1 MILKVKG
8 LDKLQLNL
16 TNFGK
21 YGNVAMSNAL
31 NKTGAIAKTASLKS
45 VRTGKEAW
53 RIKAGDLKR
62 GATPTRS
69 TALTNTYTF
78 EMSSK
83 SMPLMMFTGKTS
95 YLPSLTPTGK
105 KRHGGSGVRYR
116 LKGKGSKKALSK
128 SFVMPSLFHNHR
140 EEVFTRRKSPKGANI
155 TAQYSIT
162 PSSMFQQEGEK
173 VFVDT
178 FFQKFSK
185 IYINQLSFKKII

>member
-31 NKTGAIAKTASLKS
+31 NKTGAIAKTQSLYA
-45 VRTGKEAW
+45 VRNGKEEW
-53 RIKAGDLKR
+53 RIKASDLKK
-62 GATPTRS
+62 GAKPKKS
-69 TALTNTYTF
+69 TALTTTYTF
-78 EMSSK
+78 EMESK
-83 SMPLMMFTGKTS
+83 SMPLMMFTGKTP
-95 YLPSLTPTGK
+95 YLTPLTPTGK
-105 KRHGGSGVRYR
+105 RRSGGGGVRYKI
-116 LKGKGSKKALSK
+116 KGKGRKLTLAK
-128 SFVMPSLFHNHR
+128 SFVRPSLFHNHR
-140 EEVFTRRKSPKGANI
+140 EEVFTRRKSPNGAKI

-178 FFQKFSK
+178 FFKKFYK
-185 IYINQLSFKKII
+185 IYINQLSFKKIL